1 MSSASDNFGLKQT
14 TCWLQSSSAFA
25 KTWAVRSLMIALA
38 MSIGFD
44 QERAAS
50 AASSGSSK
58 PALKAI
64 DPSQA
69 KMDSVPKAASPNPIG
84 GISGA
89 PISGNQAVG
98 LPLNSGYPQSGNG
111 YPQFQ
116 NGYGGNPAYG
126 QNAGAGQS
134 YPVAQGY
141 PAPGYPM
148 QTQGYPSGAS
158 GYPSAPPG
166 YPSYQQ
172 SQQYGGAP
180 PGYPSWSPQQQQNYQ
195 LPPGFVQPGQT
206 QQQIPQA
213 AQQSQSNFPAGRAR
227 LGGGHP
233 NLVPQG
239 APQSS
244 GPAAPAGFV
253 PNQGAQPQGYLPS
266 GYSQP
271 GYPQQGGY
279 VQPGYAQGGYTLGG
293 QPGYAQPGYAQPG
306 YSQPGYA
313 QGGYGQPGYGQP
325 AAQGGYGQAPGL
337 ATTGGAAGGAAGGQF
352 ASNNFPSPSLIPEF
366 GKPLP
371 LDASNK
377 GPAQQWTTNQPM
389 PATGGGAPGFGA
401 VGQGNAGAQN
411 ADEMRV
417 TRLEKVAF
425 GSTYPEHEVEDR
437 VDHLE
442 KEIFGEKSTGD
453 LQSRLQR
460 LEVKLGGGG
469 SSFGSPMKS
478 QSMASGNNY
487 VAMRNAFPSPS
498 MSRTASMSQ
507 PGFAAQTGSSAQP
520 GFTAQAGSMTQSDI
534 TAQPGFT
541 AQPGSSTQQPY
552 ASQPVNAQP
561 DVPSSATA
569 TALSLEAPKVALK
582 QPDDSPSQ
590 TTPPPSD
597 TGANSDDDDTSSSTQ
612 TSDDDGDS
620 TSGGTNS
627 QDRDGDDDSTSMPS
641 SDTGDDI
648 NTSPSNNGRSDLKAM
663 AGQAPAESK
672 LSDALLRI
680 PYDKSAG
687 DYFDRITT
695 FVNNTTAR
703 WTHFPV
709 RVRLPEDATAEWKK
723 LMEPGIEKWGKFI
736 PLKTA
741 SRQEAADIEVS
752 FVNHLVPRVLGVTR
766 LSVTNGHM
774 KVAIYMLRP
783 TYYPQLPAKTLAAAF
798 LHELGHAVGIF
809 GHSDKPGDAMFTF
822 EVAPSGNGK
831 LTQEKPGLI
840 SSRDVNTLKH
850 IYEAEPLPDD
860 FSMTTPAEWS
870 LHLLNCGPI
879 ESPIL

>member
-1 MSSASDNFGLKQT
+1 MSSASDNLGLEQT

-25 KTWAVRSLMIALA
+25 RTWAVRSVMIALA
-38 MSIGFD
+38 MSIGFNH
-44 QERAAS
+44 ERAAS
-50 AASSGSSK
+50 AAAAGSSK

-69 KMDSVPKAASPNPIG
+69 KMDSVPKSASPNPIG

-98 LPLNSGYPQSGNG
+98 LPSNSGYPQSSNG
-111 YPQFQ
+111 YPQYQ
-116 NGYGGNPAYG
+116 NNPAYG
-126 QNAGAGQS
+126 QNLGAGQS

-141 PAPGYPM
+141 PAQGYPM
-148 QTQGYPSGAS
+148 QTQGYPSGAQ

-166 YPSYQQ
+166 YPSYPQTQ
-172 SQQYGGAP
+172 HYGGGTQQQYGTPQYGGGQQYGAPGSGAPVSSP
-180 PGYPSWSPQQQQNYQ
+180 PGYPSWSPQQQQSYQ

-206 QQQIPQA
+206 QQQKPQA
-213 AQQSQSNFPAGRAR
+213 PQQSQSNFPAGRAR

-239 APQSS
+239 APQTS
-244 GPAAPAGFV
+244 GPSAPAGFV
-253 PNQGAQPQGYLPS
+253 PNQGAQPQGYSPS

-279 VQPGYAQGGYTLGG
+279 AQPGYAHGGYGQGG
-293 QPGYAQPGYAQPG
+293 QPGYAQPGYSQTG

-313 QGGYGQPGYGQP
+313 QPGYGQPGYGQSGYGQPGYGQP
-325 AAQGGYGQAPGL
+325 GGQGGYGQPAGF
-337 ATTGGAAGGAAGGQF
+337 ATTGGATAGGQY
-352 ASNNFPSPSLIPEF
+352 ASNNFPSASLIPEF

-389 PATGGGAPGFGA
+389 PATGGGAQGFGA
-401 VGQGNAGAQN
+401 VGPGNAGSQN

-425 GSTYPEHEVEDR
+425 GSTYPEHDVEDR

-478 QSMASGNNY
+478 QSMASSNNY

-498 MSRTASMSQ
+498 MSRTPSTLQ
-507 PGFAAQTGSSAQP
+507 PGSK
-520 GFTAQAGSMTQSDI
+520 AQAGSL
-534 TAQPGFT
+534 
-541 AQPGSSTQQPY
+541 TQQPY
-552 ASQPVNAQP
+552 APQPANAQP
-561 DVPSSATA
+561 VVPSSATA
-569 TALSLEAPKVALK
+569 TALSLEAPEVALK
-582 QPDDSPSQ
+582 QPGDSPAEN
-590 TTPPPSD
+590 TPPP
-597 TGANSDDDDTSSSTQ
+597 TAPGANSDDDDSSSSTQ
-612 TSDDDGDS
+612 NSDDDGDS
-620 TSGGTNS
+620 TSGGTNT

-648 NTSPSNNGRSDLKAM
+648 NTSPSNTGRSDLKAM
-663 AGQAPAESK
+663 AGQAPVESK

-783 TYYPQLPAKTLAAAF
+783 TYYPQVPAKTLAAAF

-809 GHSDKPGDAMFTF
+809 GHSDKPGDAMYTF
-822 EVAPSGNGK
+822 EVASSGSGK

-870 LHLLNCGPI
+870 LHLLNCCQI